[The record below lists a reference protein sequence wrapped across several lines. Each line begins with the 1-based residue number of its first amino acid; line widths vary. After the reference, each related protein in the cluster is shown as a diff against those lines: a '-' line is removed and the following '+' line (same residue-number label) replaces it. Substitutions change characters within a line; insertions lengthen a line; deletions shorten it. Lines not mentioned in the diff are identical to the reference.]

1 MPLDDIVRKA
11 ISTYGDTIQ
20 LTVAIEEL
28 SELQKELCKAI
39 RVYNTEDVNNYVDN
53 IIEEI
58 ADVEIMLVQ
67 LKVIFAIRNEEIE
80 RIKDF
85 KLSRL
90 EARLEDNG

>member
-1 MPLDDIVRKA
+1 MPLDDIIRRA
-11 ISTYGDTIQ
+11 ISTYGDTMQ

-58 ADVEIMLVQ
+58 ADVEIMLSQ
-67 LKVIFAIRNEEIE
+67 LKVIFAIRDEEIE
-80 RIKDF
+80 RVKDF
-85 KLSRL
+85 KLTRL
-90 EARLEDNG
+90 EARIEE

>member
-1 MPLDDIVRKA
+1 MPINDIVRKA
-11 ISTYGDTIQ
+11 IAKYGDTMQ

-58 ADVEIMLVQ
+58 ADVEIMLSQ
-67 LKVIFAIRNEEIE
+67 LKVIFAIRDEEIE
-80 RIKDF
+80 RVKDF
-85 KLSRL
+85 KLTRL
-90 EARLEDNG
+90 EARLEE